1 MQEEGTEGEVG
12 KCAGPVKVNSVTSSL
27 LQNYSDAKV
36 IEKIIFFAKMEFNI
50 LFLTVHKFLREK

>member
-12 KCAGPVKVNSVTSSL
+12 ECAGPVKVNSVTSSL

-36 IEKIIFFAKMEFNI
+36 IEKIIFFVAKMEFNI
-50 LFLTVHKFLREK
+50 YIIFNRS

>member
-36 IEKIIFFAKMEFNI
+36 IEKIIFFFFVAKMEFNI
-50 LFLTVHKFLREK
+50 YIIFNRS